1 MQTWTL
7 DWAIRNFIA
16 ELLMPPGIWI
26 LMSLSALFFLRHR
39 QLLQRTLL
47 VFSLMMIWV
56 SSTPAFAAWFTHQM
70 DYFLHWPKPVQ
81 ISGLPHHQQS
91 LSKTQVQSETQAQAN
106 NQIQAIIVLGG
117 GRRLG
122 AKEFAEYSNQ
132 DLSKEALER
141 VRMAAKLA
149 RQTGLPILTSGGR
162 PDATDAND
170 QSEAE
175 VMSRVLK
182 NEYALDVKWLE
193 SKSHTTQENARYSFE
208 ILKKEQVHGVYLVTH
223 FWHMPRAQRI
233 FEQQGFQVTPIPH
246 GFWDIKRYTPLDFY
260 PGSSA
265 LASSR
270 QVWHEA
276 LGSVWYQLRY

>member
-7 DWAIRNFIA
+7 DWAFRNFIA

-26 LMSLSALFFLRHR
+26 LMSLGALFFLRHR
-39 QLLQRTLL
+39 QILQRTLL
-47 VFSLMMIWV
+47 VFTLMMIWV
-56 SSTPAFAAWFTHQM
+56 TSTPAFAAWFTHQV
-70 DYFLHWPKPVQ
+70 DSFLHWPKPVQ

-91 LSKTQVQSETQAQAN
+91 LSQTQTQT
-106 NQIQAIIVLGG
+106 QAIIVLGG

-122 AKEFAEYSNQ
+122 VKEFAEYSNQ
-132 DLSKEALER
+132 DLSKETLER

-162 PDATDAND
+162 PDATDAADAND

-193 SKSHTTQENARYSFE
+193 SQSHTTQENAHYSFE
-208 ILKKEQVHGVYLVTH
+208 MLK
-223 FWHMPRAQRI
+223 R
-233 FEQQGFQVTPIPH
+233 
-246 GFWDIKRYTPLDFY
+246 
-260 PGSSA
+260 
-265 LASSR
+265 
-270 QVWHEA
+270 
-276 LGSVWYQLRY
+276 

>member
-1 MQTWTL
+1 
-7 DWAIRNFIA
+7 
-16 ELLMPPGIWI
+16 
-26 LMSLSALFFLRHR
+26 MSLGALFFLRHR

-47 VFSLMMIWV
+47 VFALMMIWV

-70 DYFLHWPKPVQ
+70 DSFLHWPKPVQ
-81 ISGLPHHQQS
+81 ISDLPHHQQS
-91 LSKTQVQSETQAQAN
+91 SNQVQD
-106 NQIQAIIVLGG
+106 QIQAIIVLGG

-149 RQTGLPILTSGGR
+149 RQTGLPILTSGGQ

-193 SKSHTTQENARYSFE
+193 SKSHTTQENAHYSFE
-208 ILKKEQVHGVYLVTH
+208 MLKKEQVHRVYLVTH
-223 FWHMPRAQRI
+223 FWHMPRAQKI

-246 GFWDIKRYTPLDFY
+246 GFWDIERYTPLDFY

-270 QVWHEA
+270 QVWHEV
-276 LGSVWYQLRY
+276 LGSVWYRLRY

>member
-1 MQTWTL
+1 
-7 DWAIRNFIA
+7 
-16 ELLMPPGIWI
+16 
-26 LMSLSALFFLRHR
+26 
-39 QLLQRTLL
+39 
-47 VFSLMMIWV
+47 
-56 SSTPAFAAWFTHQM
+56 M
-70 DYFLHWPKPVQ
+70 DSFLHWPKPVQ

-91 LSKTQVQSETQAQAN
+91 LSKTQVQSETQDQAN

-122 AKEFAEYSNQ
+122 AKDFEEYSNQ

-149 RQTGLPILTSGGR
+149 RQTGLPILTSGGQ
-162 PDATDAND
+162 PDATDTKS

-175 VMSRVLK
+175 VMSWVLK

-193 SKSHTTQENARYSFE
+193 SKSHTTQENAHYSFE
-208 ILKKEQVHGVYLVTH
+208 MLKREQIDRVYLVTH

-246 GFWDIKRYTPLDFY
+246 GFWDIERYTPLDFY
-260 PGSSA
+260 PSGSA
-265 LASSR
+265 FASSR
-270 QVWHEA
+270 QVWHEV
-276 LGSVWYQLRY
+276 LGSVWYRLRY

>member
-26 LMSLSALFFLRHR
+26 LISLGALFFLRHR

-47 VFSLMMIWV
+47 VFALMMIWV
-56 SSTPAFAAWFTHQM
+56 TSTPAFAAWFTHQM
-70 DYFLHWPKPVQ
+70 DSFLHWPKPVQ

-91 LSKTQVQSETQAQAN
+91 SNQVQTQAKV
-106 NQIQAIIVLGG
+106 QAIIILGG

-149 RQTGLPILTSGGR
+149 RQTGLPILTSGGQ
-162 PDATDAND
+162 PDATDVNGH
-170 QSEAE
+170 SEAE

-193 SKSHTTQENARYSFE
+193 SQSHTTQENARYSFE
-208 ILKKEQVHGVYLVTH
+208 MLKKEQVHRVYLVTH
-223 FWHMPRAQRI
+223 FWHMPRAQKI
-233 FEQQGFQVTPIPH
+233 FEKQGFQVTPIPH
-246 GFWDIKRYTPLDFY
+246 GFWDIQRYTPLDFY
-260 PGSSA
+260 PSSSA
-265 LASSR
+265 FTSSR
-270 QVWHEA
+270 QVWHEV
-276 LGSVWYQLRY
+276 LGSVWYRLRY

>member
-26 LMSLSALFFLRHR
+26 LMSLGALFFLIHR

-47 VFSLMMIWV
+47 VFALMMIWV
-56 SSTPAFAAWFTHQM
+56 TSTPAFAAWFTHQM
-70 DYFLHWPKPVQ
+70 DSFLHWPKPVQ

-91 LSKTQVQSETQAQAN
+91 SNQVQAKTQD
-106 NQIQAIIVLGG
+106 QIQAIIVLGG

-182 NEYALDVKWLE
+182 NEYALNVKWLE
-193 SKSHTTQENARYSFE
+193 SQSHTTQENARYSFDM
-208 ILKKEQVHGVYLVTH
+208 LKKEQVHRVYLVTH
-223 FWHMPRAQRI
+223 FWHMPRAQKI

-260 PGSSA
+260 PSSSA

-270 QVWHEA
+270 QVWHEV
-276 LGSVWYQLRY
+276 LGSVWYRLRY

>member
-7 DWAIRNFIA
+7 DWAIRNLIA

-26 LMSLSALFFLRHR
+26 LMSLGALFFLRHR

-47 VFSLMMIWV
+47 VFALMMIWV

-70 DYFLHWPKPVQ
+70 DSFLHWPKPVQ

-91 LSKTQVQSETQAQAN
+91 SNQVQTQAKV
-106 NQIQAIIVLGG
+106 QAIIVLGG
-117 GRRLG
+117 GRRLD

-149 RQTGLPILTSGGR
+149 RQTGLPILTSGGQ
-162 PDATDAND
+162 PDATDVNG

-175 VMSRVLK
+175 VMSWVLK

-193 SKSHTTQENARYSFE
+193 SQSHTTQENARYSFE
-208 ILKKEQVHGVYLVTH
+208 MLKKEQVHRVYLVTH
-223 FWHMPRAQRI
+223 FWHMPRAQKI
-233 FEQQGFQVTPIPH
+233 FEKQGFQVTPIPH

-270 QVWHEA
+270 QVWHEV
-276 LGSVWYQLRY
+276 LGSVWYRLRY